1 MPWKEVETKW
11 HPLGHGKSWGR
22 RTVMT
27 PKGEIDEHILFGG
40 TDWAVA
46 LAITAKIE
54 VVAIRQYRAAQLG
67 YEIELPGGKIE
78 PGQDDLQTALR
89 ELREETGYAPQ
100 GEIVRLAKA
109 HANTAAC
116 VADCHPFLALNCRQ
130 DGQKN
135 LEPTGDIEIKLIP
148 LKEWLKW
155 CFGLAQEPAP
165 DPMLNLATMWALPH
179 LAKLYPEVVGPFH
192 WELYW
197 T

>member
-1 MPWKEVETKW
+1 
-11 HPLGHGKSWGR
+11 
-22 RTVMT
+22 MT
-27 PKGEIDEHILFGG
+27 PKGEIDEYILFGG
-40 TDWAVA
+40 TDWAVV

-54 VVAIRQYRAAQLG
+54 VVAIRQYRVAQLG

-78 PGQDDLQTALR
+78 PEQDDLQTALR
-89 ELREETGYAPQ
+89 ELWKETGYAPQ

-116 VADCHPFLALNCRQ
+116 IADCHPFLALNCRQ

-135 LEPTGDIEIKLIP
+135 LEPTEDIEIKLIP

-155 CFGLAQEPAP
+155 CFGLAQEPPAP